1 MQALIAAVLPMLVSA
16 LSSVLGKSV
25 SEFNALP
32 RSERPAKLRAVLR
45 SKWMLTSPPA
55 AIAARALA
63 ATDAGVNAAV
73 NALEK
78 YGSGAVALGTE
89 AAHAAAEKH
98 LAKNPR
104 SGGRMA
110 RVRIAPSI
118 PTYALDRLDVTRA
131 RRNGYSRRR
140 NCGGDCACA
149 PCQAAA
155 RSNPDPFAAVR
166 RATEKKVLRYVE
178 EGSSVKGTWG
188 QLVDAAYRVYE
199 KHRIATGE
207 QLPVEAVVAE
217 INAARTRAEGLR
229 SAHNKRAAHA
239 AEQAYRDE
247 MRGRSAYMNPLTV
260 VGGAGPFPEGMVVEH
275 PGVKPMARLK
285 AAINRIDIARTSSE
299 AHRAYGQAH
308 RVYES
313 LKRAGVYI
321 HPSLF
326 SDIGFSYTDKLRSI
340 PLTPEEELEAEKAR
354 LYPPRKRGARRNHH
368 IRVGGT
374 FYTPGGR
381 RGTVL
386 AEARGGYY
394 RVRWSDG
401 TVGTVQDNEWAAYP
415 TEGSRART
423 NGKSDYYA
431 IVVDMAGNEHMVGP
445 MDMRAAQDR
454 VRALESK
461 GMPDGYGGLRPLKR
475 GAGHIR
481 SAQAVMSSALLK
493 YRNPGTGTK
502 GAKKA
507 EGPYMFV
514 EWKALDGS
522 YRGSNYRKSQLPALF
537 DQLRTAGVLR
547 VTLDETTDIDLT
559 PARSNG
565 TETKYYGYRLYF
577 GKPTQNKWAGDFATR
592 EQAQEK
598 ADEMIGEYGEP
609 SDGIRIVKYRAQ
621 LRRK

>member
-1 MQALIAAVLPMLVSA
+1 MLVSA

-45 SKWMLTSPPA
+45 SKWMWTNPPA
-55 AIAARALA
+55 AVAARALA

-78 YGSGAVALGTE
+78 YGAGAVALGTE

-131 RRNGYSRRR
+131 RRNGANPTNRIDATGVYYDLLTAMDGWTKSMSRDYDTISEAKKDARAYYAANVSDLARHYGVGVSTVARMGPGLIDTFDTIREKFASKTRRNGYSRRR

-155 RSNPDPFAAVR
+155 RSNP
-166 RATEKKVLRYVE
+166 L
-178 EGSSVKGTWG
+178 S
-188 QLVDAAYRVYE
+188 
-199 KHRIATGE
+199 
-207 QLPVEAVVAE
+207 
-217 INAARTRAEGLR
+217 
-229 SAHNKRAAHA
+229 
-239 AEQAYRDE
+239 
-247 MRGRSAYMNPLTV
+247 V

-386 AEARGGYY
+386 EEARGGYY

-415 TEGSRART
+415 TAGSRVNPARSPGY
-423 NGKSDYYA
+423 NSPLNARRGPALGSREFPMNMARQA
-431 IVVDMAGNEHMVGP
+431 IESAQ
-445 MDMRAAQDR
+445 RLAADPDASLTASIAAKRQAR
-454 VRALESK
+454 MWLESARQ
-461 GMPDGYGGLRPLKR
+461 RPPMNLPNR
-475 GAGHIR
+475 GA
-481 SAQAVMSSALLK
+481 
-493 YRNPGTGTK
+493 
-502 GAKKA
+502 
-507 EGPYMFV
+507 
-514 EWKALDGS
+514 
-522 YRGSNYRKSQLPALF
+522 
-537 DQLRTAGVLR
+537 
-547 VTLDETTDIDLT
+547 
-559 PARSNG
+559 ARSNG

-592 EQAQEK
+592 EQAQAK

>member
-1 MQALIAAVLPMLVSA
+1 MQALIAVVLPMLVNA

-25 SEFNALP
+25 AEFNALP

-131 RRNGYSRRR
+131 RRNGHATPDTLTTLNVGDRIVLRDESSPDRDSLPYTVTYRKFDDVKLEHATGASAALFADGGTVAIRGGGRTRTVYSIRRVNGARRNGYSRRR

-178 EGSSVKGTWG
+178 EGTWG

-207 QLPVEAVVAE
+207 QLPIEAVVAE

-229 SAHNKRAAHA
+229 SAHNKRATHA

-247 MRGRSAYMNPLTV
+247 MRGRSSYMNPAT
-260 VGGAGPFPEGMVVEH
+260 
-275 PGVKPMARLK
+275 
-285 AAINRIDIARTSSE
+285 
-299 AHRAYGQAH
+299 
-308 RVYES
+308 
-313 LKRAGVYI
+313 
-321 HPSLF
+321 
-326 SDIGFSYTDKLRSI
+326 
-340 PLTPEEELEAEKAR
+340 
-354 LYPPRKRGARRNHH
+354 RRNHH

-386 AEARGGYY
+386 EEARGGYY

-415 TEGSRART
+415 TAGSRANGARK

-445 MDMRAAQDR
+445 MSLLAAKDR
-454 VRALESK
+454 IRALEAK
-461 GMPDGYGGLRPLKR
+461 GLPDGMGGIRPLKR
-475 GAGHIR
+475 GAGHVR

-493 YRNPGTGTK
+493 YRNNGRRTFRVRFHSAVGQGSRLKQIVERWGGKVGGGGVATF
-502 GAKKA
+502 AAADDA
-507 EGPYMFV
+507 ENAMLQAEKWGI
-514 EWKALDGS
+514 
-522 YRGSNYRKSQLPALF
+522 
-537 DQLRTAGVLR
+537 AG
-547 VTLDETTDIDLT
+547 E
-559 PARSNG
+559 A
-565 TETKYYGYRLYF
+565 
-577 GKPTQNKWAGDFATR
+577 
-592 EQAQEK
+592 
-598 ADEMIGEYGEP
+598 
-609 SDGIRIVKYRAQ
+609 VK
-621 LRRK
+621 

>member
-178 EGSSVKGTWG
+178 EGPSVKGTWG

-239 AEQAYRDE
+239 AQQAYRDE
-247 MRGRSAYMNPLTV
+247 MRGRAAYMNPAT
-260 VGGAGPFPEGMVVEH
+260 
-275 PGVKPMARLK
+275 
-285 AAINRIDIARTSSE
+285 
-299 AHRAYGQAH
+299 
-308 RVYES
+308 
-313 LKRAGVYI
+313 
-321 HPSLF
+321 
-326 SDIGFSYTDKLRSI
+326 
-340 PLTPEEELEAEKAR
+340 
-354 LYPPRKRGARRNHH
+354 RRNHH

-461 GMPDGYGGLRPLKR
+461 GMPDGRGGIRPLKR

-493 YRNPGTGTK
+493 YRNPGT
-502 GAKKA
+502 
-507 EGPYMFV
+507 
-514 EWKALDGS
+514 
-522 YRGSNYRKSQLPALF
+522 
-537 DQLRTAGVLR
+537 
-547 VTLDETTDIDLT
+547 
-559 PARSNG
+559 RSNG

>member
-1 MQALIAAVLPMLVSA
+1 MQALIAAVLPMLVNA

-118 PTYALDRLDVTRA
+118 PSYALDRLDVTRA

-155 RSNPDPFAAVR
+155 RSNP
-166 RATEKKVLRYVE
+166 L
-178 EGSSVKGTWG
+178 S
-188 QLVDAAYRVYE
+188 
-199 KHRIATGE
+199 
-207 QLPVEAVVAE
+207 
-217 INAARTRAEGLR
+217 
-229 SAHNKRAAHA
+229 
-239 AEQAYRDE
+239 
-247 MRGRSAYMNPLTV
+247 V

-326 SDIGFSYTDKLRSI
+326 NDIGFSYTDKLRSI
-340 PLTPEEELEAEKAR
+340 PPTPEELLEAEKAR
-354 LYPPRKRGARRNHH
+354 LYPPRKRGARRNTMGAFAEYDRKEAAILSNLRVLATALRALPYGMAAAAEDLDRIIAQSKHGSFGLHKLKQIEAEYAAKLSAESAAQRTNPAARRNHH

-386 AEARGGYY
+386 AEARDGYY

-415 TEGSRART
+415 TAGSRA
-423 NGKSDYYA
+423 N
-431 IVVDMAGNEHMVGP
+431 
-445 MDMRAAQDR
+445 
-454 VRALESK
+454 
-461 GMPDGYGGLRPLKR
+461 R
-475 GAGHIR
+475 GA
-481 SAQAVMSSALLK
+481 
-493 YRNPGTGTK
+493 
-502 GAKKA
+502 
-507 EGPYMFV
+507 
-514 EWKALDGS
+514 
-522 YRGSNYRKSQLPALF
+522 
-537 DQLRTAGVLR
+537 
-547 VTLDETTDIDLT
+547 
-559 PARSNG
+559 ARSNS
-565 TETKYYGYRLYF
+565 TETKYYTYRLYF
-577 GKPTQNKWAGDFATR
+577 GKATPRKWAGDFSTR

-609 SDGIRIVKYRAQ
+609 SDGIRIVKFRAQ